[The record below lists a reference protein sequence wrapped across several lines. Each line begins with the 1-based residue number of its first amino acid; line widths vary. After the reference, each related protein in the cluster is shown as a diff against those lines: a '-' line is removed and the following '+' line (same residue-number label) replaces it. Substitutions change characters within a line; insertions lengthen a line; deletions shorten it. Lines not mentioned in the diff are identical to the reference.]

1 MEIKLSNEE
10 SEMYF
15 YNALC
20 NGLDYIGGYGLELEV
35 NLGYIEA
42 KRTLEA
48 KNETEFRC
56 HEDILMEVLRS
67 GGKLTLIDHE
77 NDGEETSITIE
88 DVHNKVQNTDIDHL
102 MDMINERDDAC
113 TADVILQTV
122 FFGDVIFG

>member
-1 MEIKLSNEE
+1 MEVKLSNDE

-48 KNETEFRC
+48 KNELEFRC

-88 DVHNKVQNTDIDHL
+88 DVHNRVQTTPIGHL
-102 MDMINERDDAC
+102 MDMVNERDDAI

-122 FFGDVIFG
+122 FFGEVIFG

>member
-20 NGLDYIGGYGLELEV
+20 NGLDYISGYGLELEV

-42 KRTLEA
+42 KCSLIA
-48 KNETEFRC
+48 KNELEFRC

-88 DVHNKVQNTDIDHL
+88 DVHNKVQTTPFDHL
-102 MDMINERDDAC
+102 MDMVKEQDDAC

-122 FFGDVIFG
+122 FFGDVIYG

>member
-1 MEIKLSNEE
+1 MEVKLSNEE

-20 NGLDYIGGYGLELEV
+20 NGLDYISGYGLELEV

-48 KNETEFRC
+48 KNELEFRC

-102 MDMINERDDAC
+102 MDMVKEQDDAC